1 MLFVCYLFVSFLLF
15 AVCLLSFYLSWIS
28 DVVKAAGEPGCI
40 RHFVVIL
47 LSHKT
52 GAGLDMDRPPSPDLH
67 LSGFGHHTKQTTN
80 KQCSYVPVSTAMC

>member
-1 MLFVCYLFVSFLLF
+1 MLLVCYLF
-15 AVCLLSFYLSWIS
+15 AVAVFYLSWIS

-52 GAGLDMDRPPSPDLH
+52 
-67 LSGFGHHTKQTTN
+67 
-80 KQCSYVPVSTAMC
+80 VPASTWTGPAVRTFI